1 MVVWQNPH
9 GPARRAC
16 RCRCR
21 RWREEDSYSFPSGWR
36 AGGRRRPGSE
46 AREADGVGYGFRRK
60 ATRGST
66 FQAGHHGRHTHTP
79 TWLAGCTGAGR
90 ASARAP
96 PRPRGTGKA
105 ARPRTETGKP
115 SGGRPNRIGIYRIAS
130 SRTVAF
136 ARIVELAQ
144 TMEMARGLAFAGS
157 IRQSLDGNKCH
168 RIVQDYR

>member
-1 MVVWQNPH
+1 MAE
-9 GPARRAC
+9 PARPRQTCVPLPPLARGRLVQLSKRLAC
-16 RCRCR
+16 RRATASRLRSDRGR
-21 RWREEDSYSFPSGWR
+21 R
-36 AGGRRRPGSE
+36 GGR
-46 AREADGVGYGFRRK
+46 VGYGFRRK

-66 FQAGHHGRHTHTP
+66 FQAGHHGRHTP
-79 TWLAGCTGAGR
+79 TWVDGWVHWRTGR
-90 ASARAP
+90 APARAP

-144 TMEMARGLAFAGS
+144 RWRWHGALRLPVAS
-157 IRQSLDGNKCH
+157 VSH
-168 RIVQDYR
+168 